1 MDRDLAP
8 AGDGAEGRVADVE
21 ASLSSRARVDRHA
34 GSEQA
39 SGVDVAARAL
49 NGIEVVDDAGGD
61 ELAAALAT
69 EREVGLSDVVHGD
82 TATRAQRDVREERRA
97 DRHHERHLRIEAR
110 VGLDDE
116 GAPAHGREDVLHEV
130 VVPVHDDARGP
141 GSDVGDEPGAD
152 LDGIERGDAARVVD
166 GMTAPRDAEDARG
179 RTQGGEE
186 ENGRNEKGGDSHV
199 ATVGPRGAGR
209 TRVPTER
216 RIGPTGRYVG
226 RATPGAFERRLSVM
240 APRAREGAIDWL
252 LRPWLEGRGF
262 GARAGRIAISAGVLT
277 LLILPAMM
285 LWFGPSGWW
294 WDVTLVVSVTTP
306 LGIIV
311 ADAIAELVRPGR
323 LGLPR
328 SVALFVGFVLG
339 MLGGY
344 VVIALVRSPLERP
357 PDVLFRD
364 FRRNVL
370 IVGPV
375 LLVVGGLVASLWY
388 RAEAYRL
395 ESAAASAR
403 YAVLEG
409 QLQPHFLFNALNAL
423 KELIAD
429 DPERAREFTQKLA
442 DLYRRILQTTTSR
455 TTSLSD
461 ELAIVRQYLEVEQL
475 RHGERLAWT
484 LDHPPE
490 LAQRRVPA
498 LVVQTLVENAVK
510 HGIAKSRAG
519 GTVAVTAERAPG
531 DALRLTVRNTG
542 APFRPGEG
550 GRGLENT
557 RARLLLMYGSESR
570 FEIGAEDG
578 ATVATFVV
586 GAHAKDAVS

>member
-1 MDRDLAP
+1 
-8 AGDGAEGRVADVE
+8 
-21 ASLSSRARVDRHA
+21 
-34 GSEQA
+34 
-39 SGVDVAARAL
+39 
-49 NGIEVVDDAGGD
+49 
-61 ELAAALAT
+61 
-69 EREVGLSDVVHGD
+69 
-82 TATRAQRDVREERRA
+82 
-97 DRHHERHLRIEAR
+97 
-110 VGLDDE
+110 
-116 GAPAHGREDVLHEV
+116 
-130 VVPVHDDARGP
+130 
-141 GSDVGDEPGAD
+141 
-152 LDGIERGDAARVVD
+152 
-166 GMTAPRDAEDARG
+166 
-179 RTQGGEE
+179 
-186 ENGRNEKGGDSHV
+186 
-199 ATVGPRGAGR
+199 
-209 TRVPTER
+209 
-216 RIGPTGRYVG
+216 
-226 RATPGAFERRLSVM
+226 M